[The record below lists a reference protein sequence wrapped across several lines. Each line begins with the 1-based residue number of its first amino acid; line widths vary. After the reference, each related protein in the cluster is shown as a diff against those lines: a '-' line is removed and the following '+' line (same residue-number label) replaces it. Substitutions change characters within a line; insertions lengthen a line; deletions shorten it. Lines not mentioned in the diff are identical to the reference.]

1 MSKRLKLISGMAGCL
16 LLMILLYIGG
26 VVFYSS
32 RYLPNTYINN
42 IRCSSQS
49 AEEMEH
55 KLKLASDEYS
65 LTIIRKD
72 GSTEIIKGSDI
83 DYKNTSGQDLEKI
96 QKQQNQFRWPVEL
109 WGSSSYTIKTS
120 ASFNEQKLLEKISQL
135 NCLTSLAIK
144 EPKDAHIE
152 ITENGYEVIEE
163 DDGNKLNR
171 ELAEKSIINAVS
183 QAQDSIDLDKTSCY
197 LKAKIK
203 KDDPSIQKTINK
215 IKRSTNMKIVFDFG
229 KDKEIIDSSKI
240 SSWIVFDKKGNIKY
254 DSERIKQYVK
264 NIAAKY
270 DTYGK
275 RRTFKTHDGK
285 TITLK
290 KGILGW
296 QINVDETVSQL
307 KELIKNGK
315 SKTVQPKYSLY
326 CLSRKNNDIGD
337 TYIEISLSKQ
347 HLWLYKKGKVDFESD
362 VVTGLPN
369 GKRNTPKGAYVVW
382 SREKGATL
390 GTYAV
395 QGYATHVDYWMP
407 FSWVGCG
414 LHDAPWRGS
423 FGGSIYKTNGSHGCV
438 NCPPRTAKYL
448 YENIRTGTP
457 VIIY

>member
-1 MSKRLKLISGMAGCL
+1 MAGCL
-16 LLMILLYIGG
+16 FLLLFIYIGG
-26 VVFYSS
+26 VIFYSTK
-32 RYLPNTYINN
+32 YLPNTYINN
-42 IRCSSQS
+42 IRCSSQGIK
-49 AEEMEH
+49 EMEH
-55 KLKLASDEYS
+55 KLRLASDDYT
-65 LTIIRKD
+65 LTVIRKD
-72 GSTEIIKGSDI
+72 GLTETIKGMDI
-83 DYKNTSGQDLEKI
+83 DYKNTSGQELQKI
-96 QKQQNQFRWPVEL
+96 QKQQNQFCWPIEL
-109 WGSSSYTIKTS
+109 WRRSSYTIKTS
-120 ASFNEQKLLEKISQL
+120 ASFNEQKLLDKISQL
-135 NCLTSLAIK
+135 NCLTSLAVK
-144 EPKDAHIE
+144 EPSNAHVE

-163 DDGNKLNR
+163 DDGNKLDK
-171 ELAEKSIINAVS
+171 ELTEKSIIGAVQ
-183 QAQDSIDLDKTSCY
+183 QAQYNIDLDKSECY

-215 IKRSTNMKIVFDFG
+215 IKKSTNMKIVFNFG
-229 KDKEIIDSSKI
+229 KDREVIDSSKI

-264 NIAAKY
+264 NLAAKY

-275 RRTFKTHDGK
+275 KRTFKTHNGK
-285 TITLK
+285 KITLK

-296 QINVDETVSQL
+296 QINVEETVSQL
-307 KELIKNGK
+307 KELIEKGK
-315 SKTVQPKYSLY
+315 SENTQPKYSLY

-337 TYIEISLSKQ
+337 TYIEISLTDQ

-414 LHDAPWRGS
+414 LHDASWRS
-423 FGGSIYKTNGSHGCV
+423 NFGGSIFKTNGSHGCV
-438 NCPPRTAKYL
+438 NCPPKTAKYL
-448 YENIRTGTP
+448 YDNIRTGTP